1 MYRGACCSGSAL
13 QRLAF
18 VGERAMGALSFE
30 PALENELPAHEI
42 TLLEVAGQIDHFT
55 AGTGAAVLNEL
66 VFIGGS
72 PQGARP

>member
-1 MYRGACCSGSAL
+1 
-13 QRLAF
+13 
-18 VGERAMGALSFE
+18 MGALSFE